1 MRSSY
6 KYHKILKH
14 LYLFLLFLIGCYCTV
29 TVLFQVTDKSKDDRR
44 KIHEA
49 IKDGFGK
56 EVYSNTVDRG
66 TKKFITIF
74 KTRKGGEFFYDNIC
88 SIEFYLHK
96 HMNIAYLMFK

>member
-1 MRSSY
+1 M
-6 KYHKILKH
+6 
-14 LYLFLLFLIGCYCTV
+14 YLLRNISLPFF
-29 TVLFQVTDKSKDDRR
+29 FQVTEKSKDDRR

-74 KTRKGGEFFYDNIC
+74 KTRKGG
-88 SIEFYLHK
+88 K
-96 HMNIAYLMFK
+96 HC